1 MAPAL
6 VPSPLWLYAHYPL
19 TINLYVLAEVGL
31 SSFYR
36 LQTYNRKAAVKSLNQ
51 EKSHTT
57 ILCSNLSGSHRCII
71 CVVFCF
77 LPCLSCLKKSVGYLV
92 GGVFERGGKRKWFG
106 RGVSQTNE
114 EIIVK
119 QPNIRC
125 DDSEFSLQSPA
136 KPEVSDLP
144 YFLFF
149 LIFGHPS
156 SWMQSFLQPNWK
168 KKTWVFL
175 NTPQRLTWWI
185 WASVYVDL
193 YMLSGQTCSQ
203 SSPTDW
209 YESNGDYNV
218 PWQIFRL
225 DF

>member
-36 LQTYNRKAAVKSLNQ
+36 LQTYNRKAAVKSVNQ

-92 GGVFERGGKRKWFG
+92 GGVFEPGGKRKWFG
-106 RGVSQTNE
+106 WGVSQTNE
-114 EIIVK
+114 EIIIK

-125 DDSEFSLQSPA
+125 DDSEFRRHNLLQRFAGIQMSLQSPA

-168 KKTWVFL
+168 KNHGCSWTHHKDWL
-175 NTPQRLTWWI
+175 GESGPQ
-185 WASVYVDL
+185 
-193 YMLSGQTCSQ
+193 YMLTSTC
-203 SSPTDW
+203 
-209 YESNGDYNV
+209 
-218 PWQIFRL
+218 
-225 DF
+225 